1 MALVLKDRVKE
12 TTTSTGTGSVVLAG
26 AVTGFQ
32 SFASALADGDTTYYT
47 IEDGTDWETGLGTWA
62 ESTSTLARTTIFESS
77 NSSSAVDFGAG
88 SKNVFITLPA
98 TRTAT
103 TKVYATIDDLPM
115 TGNQAGDQAFVS
127 ATNRLY
133 LFSGAGWYNI
143 ALINQTPTV
152 TGNSASYVLSTDG
165 TSTVITLSATDPEG
179 LPIVWSHVAAGLD
192 SEATITNEDNVFTIT
207 PSTNTANE
215 GEFSVTFRASDGVNI
230 GTASSDFTLIFAT
243 PYWIDTILSI
253 DTSSTNGIANSTFID
268 RSTNSLTVTPTGTPL
283 QTAFHPYLDNW
294 SVEFDGTSD
303 SLTIPASSS
312 FAFDTGDFTIEF
324 WGYFNSIDQSDT
336 IYIHGNDTNTVQ
348 LFFVGGKLRLN
359 NNSVALVLDTITT
372 IPTGQWV
379 HLAVV
384 RSSGT
389 VTWYLNGTADGTIAN
404 STNWSDFGTDL
415 TIGRDPINGRDL
427 DGYISNLRV
436 VKGTAVY
443 TANFTPPTENLTAVS
458 GTSLLTCQ
466 SNRFIDNSTNAHA
479 ITVGG
484 NPVVSAFNPFGQESE
499 YAVGENKGSSYFNGS
514 DSENIYTTNS
524 AVVIPSTTWSVEC
537 WIYPTI
543 LANYKGVF
551 GRFIFPEHS
560 PMLRIGASGQIEFGF
575 TSGIVLTSSGGV
587 VKLNM
592 WHHLAVVNNNGAL
605 NIFVN
610 GLSVG
615 TASFAVTESLTR
627 PFTIGST
634 YISSEY
640 FDGYIADFKAT
651 ATALYTTN
659 FTPPTAPVGNTSAS
673 LYLPMDNAGIF
684 DKTGNHTLTL
694 TGNTLT
700 STTQTKYADTAMYFD
715 GSGDYLTAGDIDL
728 HTNDFTIETWFY
740 QTATG
745 QYSSI
750 FSTTINTGTA
760 NTLRISTGPSNNTM
774 QVAGQGVA
782 LLNAS
787 TSFSNNVWNHVALT
801 RSGSTLRLF
810 LNGSQVGTVSNS
822 TNFVSDNFIIG
833 DVQGQGAPYY
843 FTGYMENFQILKGV
857 AKYTANFTP
866 PASEQGKIYQAES

>member
-1 MALVLKDRVKE
+1 MQR
-12 TTTSTGTGSVVLAG
+12 G
-26 AVTGFQ
+26 A
-32 SFASALADGDTTYYT
+32 
-47 IEDGTDWETGLGTWA
+47 
-62 ESTSTLARTTIFESS
+62 
-77 NSSSAVDFGAG
+77 
-88 SKNVFITLPA
+88 
-98 TRTAT
+98 
-103 TKVYATIDDLPM
+103 
-115 TGNQAGDQAFVS
+115 
-127 ATNRLY
+127 
-133 LFSGAGWYNI
+133 
-143 ALINQTPTV
+143 TV
-152 TGNSASYVLSTDG
+152 TLNR
-165 TSTVITLSATDPEG
+165 
-179 LPIVWSHVAAGLD
+179 WHH
-192 SEATITNEDNVFTIT
+192 
-207 PSTNTANE
+207 
-215 GEFSVTFRASDGVNI
+215 
-230 GTASSDFTLIFAT
+230 
-243 PYWIDTILSI
+243 
-253 DTSSTNGIANSTFID
+253 IAVS
-268 RSTNSLTVTPTGTPL
+268 
-283 QTAFHPYLDNW
+283 
-294 SVEFDGTSD
+294 
-303 SLTIPASSS
+303 
-312 FAFDTGDFTIEF
+312 
-324 WGYFNSIDQSDT
+324 
-336 IYIHGNDTNTVQ
+336 
-348 LFFVGGKLRLN
+348 
-359 NNSVALVLDTITT
+359 
-372 IPTGQWV
+372 
-379 HLAVV
+379 
-384 RSSGT
+384 RSSGIT
-389 VTWYLNGTADGTIAN
+389 KLFANGIVAVSASDTHNYPAQSVVIGNNGGSGYYLTG
-404 STNWSDFGTDL
+404 FL
-415 TIGRDPINGRDL
+415 
-427 DGYISNLRV
+427 SNIRI
-436 VKGTAVY
+436 VKGTALY
-443 TANFTPPTENLTAVS
+443 TSNFTPPTEKLTAVS

-479 ITVGG
+479 ITLTG
-484 NPVVSAFNPFGQESE
+484 NRVVSAFNPFGQESE

-728 HTNDFTIETWFY
+728 RTDDFTIETWFY

-774 QVAGQGVA
+774 QVASQNVA